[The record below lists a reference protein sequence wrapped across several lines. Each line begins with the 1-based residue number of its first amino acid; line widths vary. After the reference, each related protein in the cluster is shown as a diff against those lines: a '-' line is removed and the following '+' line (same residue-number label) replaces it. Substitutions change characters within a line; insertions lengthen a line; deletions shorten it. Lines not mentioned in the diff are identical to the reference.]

1 MQFLLVVTDRSG
13 LGISWDEEIPP
24 VYENIP
30 DPPPSYGTIRVDE
43 STALDA
49 FGHPLYPPMYQQ
61 QPTTY
66 RQT

>member
-30 DPPPSYGTIRVDE
+30 ASPPPYGTTMQIDE
-43 STALDA
+43 PTGLEA
-49 FGHPLYPPMYQQ
+49 FGCPLYPPLY
-61 QPTTY
+61 
-66 RQT
+66 